1 MPKIIAD
8 EELKTLIADTKK
20 QKIYDEE
27 VRPLLDQ
34 LKVMCTRYG
43 FPFFVTICIDP
54 QAQVKYKKT
63 DRKVCV
69 PDAEPKYESA
79 YKHTLVSPYAAYKD
93 PDTLNPDYIAECI
106 KIINGYKA
114 TLPLKDID
122 VITDDDEF

>member
-43 FPFFVTICIDP
+43 FPFFVTICIDH
-54 QAQVKYKKT
+54 KHRLNIKKQT
-63 DRKVCV
+63 EKTLFQMLSRNTKV
-69 PDAEPKYESA
+69 
-79 YKHTLVSPYAAYKD
+79 HTNIHL
-93 PDTLNPDYIAECI
+93 
-106 KIINGYKA
+106 
-114 TLPLKDID
+114 
-122 VITDDDEF
+122 